1 MRYCIAFAVLLL
13 FSLAVF
19 AQDFLPDSVVYKKA
33 LDQTISYNNSAA
45 TKTSGLYTGSV
56 YVRDYY
62 KVKGHPFFETDS
74 LQKGDV
80 FYNGV
85 LYKNIDL
92 LYDLSHDNLVIKYAE
107 DANLV
112 LVREKIGYFKIKGHL
127 FVPGSN
133 AMERI
138 FYDVLYTGNV
148 EILAQRK
155 KELVPW
161 SKTMEFDAAFSQT
174 NNYFIYKDSSYYKVN
189 SKQELLDVLKDK
201 KSELKE
207 FISKNKP
214 DFRKNF
220 ETALLSLA
228 MYYDQITK

>member
-1 MRYCIAFAVLLL
+1 MRYCIASAALL
-13 FSLAVF
+13 FFSSVIF
-19 AQDFLPDSVVYKKA
+19 AQDFLPDSVVYKRA
-33 LDQTISYNNSAA
+33 LHQTISYNNSLA
-45 TKTSGLYTGSV
+45 TKSSGLYTGSL

-62 KVKGHPFFETDS
+62 RVKGHPFFETDS
-74 LQKGDV
+74 LEKGDV
-80 FYNGV
+80 LYNGV

-92 LYDLSHDNLVIKYAE
+92 LYDLSHDNLITKYAE

-112 LVREKIGYFKIKGHL
+112 LVREKVAYFKLKDHL
-127 FVPGSN
+127 FVAGN
-133 AMERI
+133 EALERG
-138 FYDVLYTGNV
+138 FYDLLYTGKT
-148 EILAQRK
+148 EILAKRK

-174 NNYFIYKDSSYYKVN
+174 NNYFIYKDSSYYKIN
-189 SKQELLDVLKDK
+189 SKQELLDALKDK
-201 KSELKE
+201 KAELKE

-220 ETALLSLA
+220 ETALLRIA

>member
-1 MRYCIAFAVLLL
+1 MRYCIASAIPLF

-19 AQDFLPDSVVYKKA
+19 AQDFLPDSLVYEQA
-33 LDQTISYNNSAA
+33 LNQTINYNNSLA
-45 TKTSGLYTGSV
+45 TKTSGLYTGSL

-62 KVKGHPFFETDS
+62 RVKGHPFFETDS
-74 LQKGDV
+74 LERGDV

-85 LYKNIDL
+85 LYKNVAL
-92 LYDLSHDNLVIKYAE
+92 LYDLSHDNLVTKYAE

-112 LVREKIGYFKIKGHL
+112 LVREKVAYFKLRGHL
-127 FVPGSN
+127 FVAGSN
-133 AMERI
+133 AVDRG
-138 FYDVLYTGNV
+138 FYDVLYTGKI

-161 SKTMEFDAAFSQT
+161 SKSMEFDATFSQM
-174 NNYFIYKDSSYYKVN
+174 NNYFIYKDSSYYKIN
-189 SKQELLDVLKDK
+189 SKQELLDALNDKKTALKD
-201 KSELKE
+201 

-220 ETALLSLA
+220 EKALLGIVV
-228 MYYDQITK
+228 YYDQITK